1 MKKIQ
6 LISIIVTG
14 VVIIAV
20 GVVGVATNAVSKKL
34 LGDDTENLSSKVEK
48 YISDAA
54 SSDVELPEEDL
65 FGVINIVGEIGAS
78 SSLSLTSDSSYNHE
92 LYLNYI
98 DEMIDSD
105 DNKGILLY
113 VDSPGGAVYQSDEL
127 YQKIMEYKKK
137 TAPTQGSV
145 PRHHCVICGR
155 TDVDSP
161 QVEFRYC
168 SKCEGNYEYCSEHL
182 FTHEHVHH

>member
-1 MKKIQ
+1 MTEWNFVIQKRNTASSDLPLFYGIGKCSYNSGASTRIAFALFYRIGNYRLEIAMKKKQ

-34 LGDDTENLSSKVEK
+34 LGDDTENLSSKVEQ

-54 SSDVELPEEDL
+54 SSDVELPEED
-65 FGVINIVGEIGAS
+65 FIGVINIVGEIGAS
-78 SSLSLTSDSSYNHE
+78 SSQSLTSDSSYNHE
-92 LYLNYI
+92 LYMNYI

-127 YQKIMEYKKK
+127 
-137 TAPTQGSV
+137 
-145 PRHHCVICGR
+145 
-155 TDVDSP
+155 
-161 QVEFRYC
+161 
-168 SKCEGNYEYCSEHL
+168 
-182 FTHEHVHH
+182 